1 MCRATPTKI
10 TVIKTPTFRKRR
22 RVRFSAD
29 AASTL
34 TSEPTTHKA
43 LNNSCDPST
52 KYSGSFLSQE
62 EIDNRWYNRFD
73 EKCFRYEAVRDLA
86 EYKRRGQ
93 KEMVPRGLEKHCP
106 ERRMHKKEAVRLV
119 LLAQR
124 MGYHPDEIA
133 MVSQTKSSWN
143 AEIPGL
149 CTASAAKEPLMGSE
163 ADTLESDSES
173 NVIRSICRTHC
184 ARFCLLVINLRMVN
198 HHNFTRGL
206 VRFLRNDHPV

>member
-10 TVIKTPTFRKRR
+10 TVIKSPTFRKRR

-143 AEIPGL
+143 AEIAATQATLDRVDVLIEENNLIISMQQMQELHTSIKPSIEPAIEPAIESAIKPAQQL
-149 CTASAAKEPLMGSE
+149 LTA
-163 ADTLESDSES
+163 
-173 NVIRSICRTHC
+173 
-184 ARFCLLVINLRMVN
+184 
-198 HHNFTRGL
+198 
-206 VRFLRNDHPV
+206 